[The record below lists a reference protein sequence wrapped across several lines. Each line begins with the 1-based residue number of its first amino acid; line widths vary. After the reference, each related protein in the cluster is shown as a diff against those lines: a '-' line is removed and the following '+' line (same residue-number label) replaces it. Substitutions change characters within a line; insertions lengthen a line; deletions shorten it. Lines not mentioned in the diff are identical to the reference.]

1 MILRLGASIILLVG
15 CVNCLQVR
23 AEDNDEGVARSMELL
38 QNYAGLAFLSDCFA
52 NFCWNPNFALFATRF

>member
-15 CVNCLQVR
+15 CAHCLQVR

-38 QNYAGLAFLSDCFA
+38 QNYAGLTFLTLTPLRS
-52 NFCWNPNFALFATRF
+52 

>member
-38 QNYAGLAFLSDCFA
+38 QNYAGLAFLTL
-52 NFCWNPNFALFATRF
+52 FC